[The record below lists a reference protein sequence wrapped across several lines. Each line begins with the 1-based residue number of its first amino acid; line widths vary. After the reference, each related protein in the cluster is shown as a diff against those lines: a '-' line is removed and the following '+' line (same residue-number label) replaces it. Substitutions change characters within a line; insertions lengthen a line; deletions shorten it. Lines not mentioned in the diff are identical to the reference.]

1 MGGAGRSEFDHVAFR
16 LLALLRYSK
25 CRCRRTPMPT
35 QQTPTDQV
43 ALITGAAQ
51 RVGAEIAR
59 ELHRS
64 GMRVIIHY
72 RASADA
78 AQTLQEEL
86 LAARP
91 DSAALLRADL
101 LDTAALPAL
110 VAAAEQQWGRLDAL
124 INNASSFYPTAIGTI
139 TETQWDD
146 LMGSNLKASLFL
158 SQAAAP
164 LLAAQQGN
172 IVNIV
177 DIHAERP
184 LKGYPL
190 YCAAKAGLAMLTKA
204 LARELA
210 PTIRVNAVAPG
221 AILWPEHASEETR
234 RAIISRTALKR
245 QGDPRDIARTV
256 RFLVTEADYITGQII
271 TVDGGRS
278 LSS

>member
-1 MGGAGRSEFDHVAFR
+1 
-16 LLALLRYSK
+16 
-25 CRCRRTPMPT
+25 MPT
-35 QQTPTDQV
+35 HHTPTDQV

-64 GMRVIIHY
+64 GMRVVIHY

-78 AQTLQEEL
+78 ALTLQEEL
-86 LAARP
+86 LAVRP

-110 VAAAEQQWGRLDAL
+110 VAAAERQWGRLDAL
-124 INNASSFYPTAIGTI
+124 INNASSFYPTAIGAI

-146 LMGSNLKASLFL
+146 LVGSNLKAPLFL

-210 PTIRVNAVAPG
+210 PAIRVNAVAPG
-221 AILWPEHASEETR
+221 AILWPAQASEETR
-234 RAIISRTALKR
+234 RAIVARTALKR
-245 QGDPRDIARTV
+245 QGQPRDVARAV
-256 RFLVTEADYITGQII
+256 RFLIHEAEYMTGQII

>member
-1 MGGAGRSEFDHVAFR
+1 
-16 LLALLRYSK
+16 
-25 CRCRRTPMPT
+25 MPT
-35 QQTPTDQV
+35 HHTPTDQV
-43 ALITGAAQ
+43 ALISGAAQ
-51 RVGAEIAR
+51 RGGAEIAR
-59 ELHRS
+59 ERHRS

-78 AQTLQEEL
+78 ALTQQEEL
-86 LAARP
+86 LAGRA

-101 LDTAALPAL
+101 LDRAALPAL
-110 VAAAEQQWGRLDAL
+110 GAAAEQQWGRLDAL

-146 LMGSNLKASLFL
+146 LMGSNLKAPLFL

-210 PTIRVNAVAPG
+210 PAIRVNAVAPG
-221 AILWPEHASEETR
+221 AILWPAHASEETR
-234 RAIISRTALKR
+234 RAIVARTALKR
-245 QGDPRDIARTV
+245 QGQPRDVARAV
-256 RFLVTEADYITGQII
+256 CFLIHEAEYMTGQII

>member
-1 MGGAGRSEFDHVAFR
+1 MSLPENTHAYASYSHRPSGAHHRRRPARRRRDCPRAAPQRHAGDHPLSR
-16 LLALLRYSK
+16 
-25 CRCRRTPMPT
+25 
-35 QQTPTDQV
+35 
-43 ALITGAAQ
+43 
-51 RVGAEIAR
+51 
-59 ELHRS
+59 
-64 GMRVIIHY
+64 
-72 RASADA
+72 SADA
-78 AQTLQEEL
+78 ALTQQEEL

-221 AILWPEHASEETR
+221 AILWPEHASE
-234 RAIISRTALKR
+234 
-245 QGDPRDIARTV
+245 V
-256 RFLVTEADYITGQII
+256 
-271 TVDGGRS
+271 
-278 LSS
+278 

>member
-1 MGGAGRSEFDHVAFR
+1 
-16 LLALLRYSK
+16 
-25 CRCRRTPMPT
+25 MPT
-35 QQTPTDQV
+35 HHTPTDQV

-78 AQTLQEEL
+78 ALTLQEEL

-146 LMGSNLKASLFL
+146 LMGSNLKAPLFL

-210 PTIRVNAVAPG
+210 PAIRVNAVAPG
-221 AILWPEHASEETR
+221 AILWPAHASEETR
-234 RAIISRTALKR
+234 RAIVARTALKR
-245 QGDPRDIARTV
+245 QGHPRDVARAV
-256 RFLVTEADYITGQII
+256 RFLIHEAEYMTGQII